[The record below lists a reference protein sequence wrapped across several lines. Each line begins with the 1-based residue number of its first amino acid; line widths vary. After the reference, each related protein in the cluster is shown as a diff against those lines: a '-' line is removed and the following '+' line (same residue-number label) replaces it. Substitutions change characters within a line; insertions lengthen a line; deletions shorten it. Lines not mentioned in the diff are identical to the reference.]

1 LIVLEK
7 WFEKA
12 AFSATAQHVRLK
24 VGKAGAC
31 RIPQQGA
38 VQKSIPISGP
48 MR

>member
-1 LIVLEK
+1 LKVLEK

-12 AFSATAQHVRLK
+12 AFSATAQHVWLDA
-24 VGKAGAC
+24 GKAEAC
-31 RIPQQGA
+31 RIPRQGA